1 MRDRHFELIDRIIT
15 ATLKGKIRSKAQV
28 YRMLKESIELGS
40 GEIFER
46 CLQERLDDVQTQLN
60 VEDELKQAKAGRKQ
74 RALQTIQSEWER
86 LQKEN
91 QENTFLLDLVQRL
104 ATLDEKERLT
114 QFLQALDPNQGQILT
129 REQLQQLIR
138 LLDQKSDAPDDA
150 ANESS
155 NVSELADL
163 AAGLRQGLQVWQEL
177 DGNVVSWIFEQNQRS
192 IGFSSI
198 PSQRGP
204 WSSWVKNVSDDFI
217 RQIFQDLS
225 LNQTVTAEGIP
236 SPMSLS
242 RWTALMLVLQRLNL
256 GLISWFD
263 QQPYDVRAG
272 KRLSIATYL
281 TFTVVWSQLSN
292 RFIELNQQQLAS
304 GCFQMALQ
312 ILSRFA
318 QQPYF
323 PLYGGLF
330 AALSDETLQIAIE
343 YLDQPLRQAPNTQSK
358 ARILTLL
365 GYSQRALGD
374 DDLALD
380 FHEEALDIA
389 REAGDRPC
397 EIANLNHLSRTYVMV
412 EDYEQAIDN
421 GQRALILARQEGDRL
436 GEANALANIG
446 SSEVLLAQEE
456 NQLDPEQ
463 YERILDYLQ
472 RGLKLSEQTADRPSQ
487 ALCAN
492 SLGVAQVVLGHYEE
506 AIASLELGLHIASAI
521 GDLFFQGLNFTY
533 LAEAHRSLENVEQA
547 VVAGCV
553 GMYLLHQID
562 TDQWRQPAGIVSIL
576 HGQMGTDLFNSVL
589 QKNRPHFLKQ
599 IGVDGYDFLPEL
611 IDEYQQSLEE
621 SFEDESLEDE

>member
-28 YRMLKESIELGS
+28 YRMLKEDIEPGS
-40 GEIFER
+40 GELFER
-46 CLQERLDDVQTQLN
+46 CLQERVNEIQMQLN
-60 VEDELKQAKAGRKQ
+60 TDDELKQAKAGRKQ

-86 LQKEN
+86 LQKDN
-91 QENTFLLDLVQRL
+91 QGNTFLADLVQQL
-104 ATLDEKERLT
+104 TVSDEINRLT
-114 QFLQALDPNQGQILT
+114 QLLQALDPNQGQVLT
-129 REQLQQLIR
+129 REQLHQLIH
-138 LLDQKSDAPDDA
+138 LLDQKSSSPDDA
-150 ANESS
+150 IS
-155 NVSELADL
+155 NIGELADF
-163 AAGLRQGLQVWQEL
+163 AAGLQQGLRIWDEL
-177 DGNVVSWIFEQNQRS
+177 DGNVVSWIFEQSQRS
-192 IGFSSI
+192 IGFGSI
-198 PSQRGP
+198 PGQRGP
-204 WSSWVKNVSDDFI
+204 WSSWLNSVSDDGI
-217 RQIFQDLS
+217 RRLFHDLS
-225 LNQTVTAEGIP
+225 LNQTVTPEGIP

-242 RWTALMLVLQRLNL
+242 RWVTMMVVLQRLNL
-256 GLISWFD
+256 GLIAWFD
-263 QQPYDVRAG
+263 NQPYDVKAG
-272 KRLSIATYL
+272 KRLSIGTYL

-292 RFIELNQQQLAS
+292 RFMELNQQHLAE

-312 ILSRFA
+312 VLSRFA
-318 QQPYF
+318 QQTYF

-343 YLDQPLRQAPNTQSK
+343 YLDQPLRQAPNTQTK

-389 REAGDRPC
+389 REASDRPC

-446 SSEVLLAQEE
+446 FSEVLLAQEE

-472 RGLKLSEQTADRPSQ
+472 RGLRLSEQTGDRPSQ

-492 SLGVAQVVLGHYEE
+492 SLGVAQVVLGHYED

-533 LAEAHRSLENVEQA
+533 LAEAYRSLGHLKQA
-547 VVAGCV
+547 VLAGCV
-553 GMYLLHQID
+553 GMYLLHQIE

-576 HGQMGTDLFNSVL
+576 HGQMGAELFDSVL
-589 QKNRPHFLKQ
+589 KNNRPHFLRQ

-611 IDEYQQSLEE
+611 IEEYQQSLEE
-621 SFEDESLEDE
+621 SLEDESLDDE